1 MKKYVPYIALHGVD
15 LGLADIFL
23 RSLRWHR
30 SVHKMV
36 VFGSEACRSSLSS
49 LPDRAFQ
56 KKKKNQT
63 ERLGTDFRFA
73 DPKA

>member
-15 LGLADIFL
+15 LGLTDIFL

-36 VFGSEACRSSLSS
+36 VFGSEAHCSSQSN

-56 KKKKNQT
+56 KKIKRN
-63 ERLGTDFRFA
+63 G
-73 DPKA
+73 